1 MSDGKDGNV
10 VNFQL
15 SQDGQ
20 DREAGAQS
28 GSKDQNVRKR
38 KTPDEGFSDHENNS
52 SGETDVRKSKS
63 EKKKKKKSPKEHKRS
78 KRKRSSYSLTFSSS
92 SSSTS
97 SSGLESSSDND
108 EKRSKPKSKKHK
120 ISNLDEAMFQNEE
133 EKHKY
138 NLPKNLLKY
147 ADHYLK
153 KFIPDNEL
161 KNRVLAENLVPKNF
175 MKLPSLDVII

>member
-120 ISNLDEAMFQNEE
+120 IRNLDEAMFQTEE
-133 EKHKY
+133 EKQVQP
-138 NLPKNLLKY
+138 L
-147 ADHYLK
+147 
-153 KFIPDNEL
+153 
-161 KNRVLAENLVPKNF
+161 
-175 MKLPSLDVII
+175 